1 MTDVPPGA
9 LDALLTRYSVGPK
22 YLVEPGPSDAQ
33 LAWMAQA
40 ALRAPDHAELVP
52 YRFKLVRGAAK
63 EGMAA
68 LFADAARAAGKGEE
82 GAALDAE
89 RALKPPLTVAVVARI
104 DLGHPQVPA
113 HEQWAAVGGAIAN
126 FMTAAHVLGY
136 GGKMLSGAKV
146 RQPAIAAAF
155 CEPGETLLGW
165 IALGTPAR
173 PPAGPSRKPPPAQV
187 LVDWTPPR

>member
-82 GAALDAE
+82 GA
-89 RALKPPLTVAVVARI
+89 ALKPPLTVAVVARI